1 MTVEFSRKRVDMY
14 ALGLGLLSF
23 APSTI
28 MLLTLAKVLPGTEP
42 NLYSNEQYMII
53 GGISGTG
60 ILVGLMLTLIA
71 FGRGHKH
78 VMLTIAV
85 LATCSMLL
93 ALVGAYKF
101 AQLMA

>member
-14 ALGLGLLSF
+14 AFGLGLVLLI
-23 APSTI
+23 PSVA
-28 MLLTLAKVLPGTEP
+28 MLLSLAKVLPGTETY
-42 NLYSNEQYMII
+42 LYSNEQYMII

-60 ILVGLMLTLIA
+60 ILVGLMMTLIA

-101 AQLMA
+101 SQLMA